1 MSTGSKTLPPASPPR
16 PVPQHH
22 WLWLLGLLGLDYF
35 STLGYQ
41 PSLAFDAAGW
51 LAPLATVVVVFV
63 SLFAALP
70 IYCYMTGHSTEGWGS
85 VALVE
90 RVVPGWRGK
99 LLILVLLGF
108 AATDFVFTK
117 TLSAADAAEH
127 LIYNPATPWQ
137 HGIDTA
143 ARWADDLRP
152 INPHPYWH
160 WLLGYWNRQMVVTV
174 ILLLL
179 GFGFW
184 ALFRRGFTAAAVRVA
199 AGVVAVYLLLTAV
212 VLVSGLI
219 YLHYHSELVESWW
232 SRLWSGRW
240 HPHHAALESVNGW
253 LLAGMSLLFLPQL
266 ALGLSGL
273 ELGLVVMPLVRAGA
287 PGTDTPDRPRGR
299 VRRARWLLT
308 VSALLMAIFLLSAT
322 FVASLLIPPEA
333 FQIAGQARDRALA
346 YLAHGGGLSDGH
358 TADAMNPL
366 FGVWFGS
373 LYDLSTVVMLG
384 LTGASIIIGLQ
395 NFVPPF
401 LQHMGMELEWARKT
415 SALYYLFTAINL
427 CVTVFFRASVGS
439 QRSAYAASVLA
450 VMTGAAL
457 AAFLNRRRAGHGFW
471 IIFTSWYFLGCGL
484 IFFLA
489 MVESVWLQPVGLQI
503 ALWFILAIIV
513 TSLFSRY
520 LRTMELRCP
529 GFRFTDNESR
539 FLWESLISL
548 EFPVLIPH
556 RPGWRGIAE
565 REAEIRRW
573 HRLTADVQVV
583 FLEAHLGDAS
593 DFSPLPL
600 VNVVDEGGRFIIK
613 ITECA
618 SVAHTIAA
626 AALELSKV
634 GKPPELHFGW
644 SEEGTLAANIHFVL
658 FGGGNIPWLVH
669 DLLRR
674 AEPNPDRRPRVIVG

>member
-1 MSTGSKTLPPASPPR
+1 
-16 PVPQHH
+16 
-22 WLWLLGLLGLDYF
+22 LGLDYY

-41 PSLAFDAAGW
+41 PSLAFEAAGW
-51 LAPLATVVVVFV
+51 LAPLATIVVVLIT
-63 SLFAALP
+63 LFAALP

-99 LLILVLLGF
+99 LLILALLGF

-127 LIYNPATPWQ
+127 LIYNPAAPWQ
-137 HGIDTA
+137 QALDSA
-143 ARWADDLRP
+143 ARLADELRP
-152 INPHPYWH
+152 INRHPAWH

-199 AGVVAVYLLLTAV
+199 AGVVVMYLALTAV
-212 VLVSGLI
+212 ILASGLL
-219 YLHYHSELVESWW
+219 YLRNHPELVESWW
-232 SRLWSGRW
+232 SRLWAGQW
-240 HPHHAALESVNGW
+240 HPYRPPMESVNGW
-253 LLAGMSLLFLPQL
+253 VLAGMSLLFLPQL

-273 ELGLVVMPLVRAGA
+273 ELGLVVMPLVRGK
-287 PGTDTPDRPRGR
+287 PTDTPHRPSDR
-299 VRRARWLLT
+299 VRRARMLL
-308 VSALLMAIFLLSAT
+308 VFSALVMAVYLLSAT
-322 FVASLLIPPEA
+322 FVTSLLVPPDA
-333 FQIAGQARDRALA
+333 FQTAGLARDRALA
-346 YLAHGGGLSDGH
+346 YLAHGGSIANGQN
-358 TADAMNPL
+358 ADAMNPI

-415 SALYYLFTAINL
+415 SALYYIFNGINL
-427 CVTVFFRASVGS
+427 CVTVFFRASVGA

-450 VMTGAAL
+450 VITGAAV
-457 AAFLNRRRAGHGFW
+457 AAFLNRRRQMAPALAGGLSRTN
-471 IIFTSWYFLGCGL
+471 IIPRPRPRLFVRLTAWYFLGCGV

-489 MVESVWLQPVGLQI
+489 MAESVWLQPAGLQI
-503 ALWFILAIIV
+503 ALWFIVAIMV

-520 LRTMELRCP
+520 VRTKELRFH
-529 GFRFTDNESR
+529 GFRFADNESR

-556 RPGWRGIAE
+556 RPGWRTIAE

-573 HRLTADVQVV
+573 HRLPPDVPVV
-583 FLEAHLGDAS
+583 FLEAYLGDAS

-600 VNVVDEGGRFIIK
+600 VEVADEGGRFIVK

-626 AALELSKV
+626 ASLELSKV
-634 GKPPELHFGW
+634 GKPPEIHFGW
-644 SEEGTLAANIHFVL
+644 SEEGSLAANIHFVL

-674 AEPNPDRRPRVIVG
+674 AETNPERRPRVIVG